1 MSGIVIFGQP
11 FWTQEVMEQFVR
23 LVFACICGTMIGLE
37 RTRRFK
43 EAGIRTHVIV
53 CCASALLMIV
63 SKYAFGD
70 LVPEVD
76 GTKIADGSRVASQV
90 VSGISFLC
98 AGVIIRV
105 DGVVKG
111 LTTAAGLWMTAAIGL
126 TLGAGLYSIG
136 ILATLLI
143 IAFQFVMHRITF
155 GSDSIGTNNVKAIVK
170 NGAPFVK
177 DFEEFARAQGG
188 VCNENSAIHTQET
201 STYQLYI
208 RTKEAIPSDVWLMFI
223 KEHPYIISLEH
234 NYVK

>member
-1 MSGIVIFGQP
+1 MNVITIFGQP
-11 FWTQEVMEQFVR
+11 FWSSEVMEQLAR
-23 LVFACICGTMIGLE
+23 LVFACFCGTVIGLE
-37 RTRRFK
+37 RTKRFK

-70 LVPEVD
+70 LTAGVD
-76 GTKIADGSRVASQV
+76 GIKAADGSRIASQV

-136 ILATLLI
+136 ILATFLVVV
-143 IAFQFVMHRITF
+143 FQFVMHRITF
-155 GSDSIGTNNVKAIVK
+155 GNDSLGTNNVKAIAK
-170 NGAPFVK
+170 NGAPFIR
-177 DFEEFARAQGG
+177 DFEMFAKEQNGSFA
-188 VCNENSAIHTQET
+188 EISAIHTQDT
-201 STYQLYI
+201 STYQMYI
-208 RTKEAIPSDVWLMFI
+208 RTKEAIPSDAWQKFI
-223 KEHPYIISLEH
+223 AEHPYIVLLEH
-234 NYVK
+234 SFVK